1 MVARNNYLLKK
12 GNRKKTRI
20 EADKVPL
27 TAPAKKQAGLEAITN
42 SFNYHIKHRKLDKSK
57 GAGSIKGLC

>member
-42 SFNYHIKHRKLDKSK
+42 SLTIT
-57 GAGSIKGLC
+57 

>member
-12 GNRKKTRI
+12 GNRKKARI

-27 TAPAKKQAGLEAITN
+27 TAPVKNKQGW
-42 SFNYHIKHRKLDKSK
+42 RQ
-57 GAGSIKGLC
+57 